1 MEFKGTKG
9 PWVVLPEECDKPY
22 IRIRGARLGERY
34 KIANVLTPIYEGVS
48 EREAQETRANAKL
61 IAAAPE
67 LLEALHRLV
76 ENVDGGEFISITRI
90 EEARAAIR
98 KATE

>member
-9 PWVVLPEECDKPY
+9 PWTMRESNFAFHIYGVFKKSKTAFITAAYWKNPEY
-22 IRIRGARLGERY
+22 GASR
-34 KIANVLTPIYEGVS
+34 A
-48 EREAQETRANAKL
+48 EAEANAKL
-61 IAAAPE
+61 MAAAPE
-67 LLEALHRLV
+67 LLAALDRLV